1 MAATQS
7 ELIWFNGEIMP
18 WQNARVHVM
27 THAMHYGTSV
37 FEGIRIYD
45 THLGPAGFRLTD
57 HVQRL
62 FDSAKIYRMNVPYSF
77 EQVMQAC
84 NDSVM
89 SNNLPSAYIRPLIFL
104 GDVGMGITP
113 PIDAQCD
120 MVVAAFAWGAYLG
133 EDSMDA
139 GVDVAV
145 TSWQRLAPNTIP
157 TGAKA
162 GGNYLSSLQI
172 STEAK
177 RNGFDEGIALDTNG
191 LVSEGA
197 GANLFVVKNNKI
209 YTPPATAAILKGI
222 TRDTIMVLAKDLG
235 YEVIEEAMAREFLY
249 VADEIFM
256 TGTAAEIVPVRSVDR
271 IEVGAGK
278 RGPVTKQVQN
288 SFFGLFN
295 GETEDKWGWL
305 EPLKK
310 SV

>member
-18 WQNARVHVM
+18 WQDAKVHVM
-27 THAMHYGTSV
+27 THAMHYGSSV

-62 FDSAKIYRMNVPYSF
+62 FDSAKIYRMNVPFSF
-77 EQVMQAC
+77 DQVMQAC
-84 NDSVM
+84 SDSVLK
-89 SNNLPSAYIRPLIFL
+89 NNLPSAYIRPLIFM

-120 MVVAAFAWGAYLG
+120 MVVAAFSWGAYLG
-133 EDSMDA
+133 EESMDA

-162 GGNYLSSLQI
+162 GGNYLSSQLI

-197 GANLFVVKNNKI
+197 GANLFIVKNGKI

-222 TRDTIMVLAKDLG
+222 TRDTIMVLAKELG
-235 YEVIEEAMAREFLY
+235 YQVIEEAMAREFLY

-278 RGPVTKQVQN
+278 RGPVTQQIQQ

-305 EPLKK
+305 EPLTQ
-310 SV
+310 

>member
-18 WQNARVHVM
+18 WQDAKVHVM
-27 THAMHYGTSV
+27 THAMHYGSSV

-62 FDSAKIYRMNVPYSF
+62 FDSAKIYRMNVPFSF

-84 NDSVM
+84 SDSVLK
-89 SNNLPSAYIRPLIFL
+89 NNLPSAYIRPLIFM

-120 MVVAAFAWGAYLG
+120 MVVAAFSWGAYLG
-133 EDSMDA
+133 EESMDA

-162 GGNYLSSLQI
+162 GGNYLSSQLI

-197 GANLFVVKNNKI
+197 GANLFIVKNGKI

-222 TRDTIMVLAKDLG
+222 TRDTIMVLAKELG

-278 RGPVTKQVQN
+278 RGPVTQQIQQ

-305 EPLKK
+305 EPLTQ
-310 SV
+310 

>member
-1 MAATQS
+1 MKGQTMAATQS

-18 WQNARVHVM
+18 WQDAKVHVM
-27 THAMHYGTSV
+27 THAMHYGSSV

-62 FDSAKIYRMNVPYSF
+62 FDSAKIYRMNVPFSF
-77 EQVMQAC
+77 DQVMQAC
-84 NDSVM
+84 SDSVLK
-89 SNNLPSAYIRPLIFL
+89 NNLPSAYIRPLIFM

-120 MVVAAFAWGAYLG
+120 MVVAAFSWGAYLG
-133 EDSMDA
+133 EESMDA

-162 GGNYLSSLQI
+162 GGNYLSSQLI

-197 GANLFVVKNNKI
+197 GANLFIVKNGKI

-222 TRDTIMVLAKDLG
+222 TRDTIMVLAKELG

-278 RGPVTKQVQN
+278 RGPVTQQIQQ

-295 GETEDKWGWL
+295 GETEDKWG
-305 EPLKK
+305 
-310 SV
+310 

>member
-18 WQNARVHVM
+18 WQNAKVHVM

-77 EQVMQAC
+77 DQVMQAC

-278 RGPVTKQVQN
+278 RGPITKQVQS